1 MVQSRITIF
10 AENSPF
16 NMKDHLKARG
26 YRWSDGS
33 DGRPKSWRIEIGCT
47 FLRNPKVMRHEFEQQ
62 CLDRRPGGVNFR
74 RPSSP
79 KASR

>member
-1 MVQSRITIF
+1 MVQSRFTIF

-16 NMKDHLKARG
+16 DMKDHLKARG

-62 CLDRRPGGVNFR
+62 CLGRRPGGVNFR